1 MAALTPHRVS
11 VHGGVSPLHVLALPD
26 HSVPNH
32 PTSSRGRFLTL
43 PLSAAGVLADQT
55 SPSPSGLVT
64 TPDRNGFALLRTGR
78 SPPVALHPA
87 LRRRSY
93 SRLQA
98 GERMPEVDSHHSV
111 RVPSRAH
118 WEANTVRQPGP
129 ELGGTP
135 RPPFNSVR
143 RTAAGPE
150 GHPFVKETVGL
161 GLRPDRAPLV
171 IGQLLAS

>member
-118 WEANTVRQPGP
+118 WEASPVSPNSLPQRCLGRPKCTVS
-129 ELGGTP
+129 TTD
-135 RPPFNSVR
+135 
-143 RTAAGPE
+143 RTMICVYQKFLLQCTRSYISSGKWE
-150 GHPFVKETVGL
+150 M
-161 GLRPDRAPLV
+161 PDR
-171 IGQLLAS
+171 